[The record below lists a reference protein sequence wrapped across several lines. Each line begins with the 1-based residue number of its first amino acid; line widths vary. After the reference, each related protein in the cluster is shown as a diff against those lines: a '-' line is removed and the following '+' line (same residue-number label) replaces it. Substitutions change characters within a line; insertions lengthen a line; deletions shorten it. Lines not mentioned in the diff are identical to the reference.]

1 MDKEIKQYPNPE
13 FSSLEEEEEYWKTH
27 SPLDEGYEGEV
38 QTSPQK
44 RASFLSIRLTGDELS
59 ELRDVASKL
68 GMGASTFARLAI
80 RNAVCGKNLGLQN
93 SFESL
98 PYDYRE
104 MHDSFLKQQ
113 GIYIMDPGAIS
124 MDEDSIRYVLSAILD
139 ILKCRKITPEDEHY
153 PEIERFIRLKR

>member
-68 GMGASTFARLAI
+68 GMGASTFARLVI
-80 RNAVCGKNLGLQN
+80 RTAVRGKNLGLQN

-98 PYDYRE
+98 PYDYRG
-104 MHDSFLKQQ
+104 MHDSLMKQRS
-113 GIYIMDPGAIS
+113 IYIMDTGT
-124 MDEDSIRYVLSAILD
+124 MNLSAESLNEFLFLLFST
-139 ILKCRKITPEDEHY
+139 LKCREITPEDDDY
-153 PEIERFIRLKR
+153 PEIERFVRLKR